1 MPARQPHLMF
11 GQICEASIR
20 QQNAEETSEAVG
32 PDVDNFPKTMV
43 IDARGD
49 LPMRIG
55 QHFHSVVKSKKGFPV
70 FLNSNELVVT
80 ILQRILRKVDVL
92 VVRSH
97 CGEPSFRKF
106 FRQNFKKALLPSK
119 FCQAT
124 SKWLL
129 KYIIP

>member
-1 MPARQPHLMF
+1 MLS
-11 GQICEASIR
+11 QICEASVR
-20 QQNAEETSEAVG
+20 QQDAEETTEAVG

-80 ILQRILRKVDVL
+80 VLQRILGKVDVL
-92 VVRSH
+92 VSPPFANFLDKILEGFVA
-97 CGEPSFRKF
+97 
-106 FRQNFKKALLPSK
+106 RQILPGNQRMVTK
-119 FCQAT
+119 VYYT
-124 SKWLL
+124 
-129 KYIIP
+129 IICEK